1 MSSSEAETNNH
12 HGRCVFENVS
22 CIPKNIRVVVYVR
35 CVCLNYCACWY
46 GLVTGE
52 DQHRYVFDL
61 NHVISCRE
69 LKRPVINFT
78 QAQKDMIKS
87 KCQYSTFVDISAV
100 YIYS

>member
-1 MSSSEAETNNH
+1 
-12 HGRCVFENVS
+12 
-22 CIPKNIRVVVYVR
+22 
-35 CVCLNYCACWY
+35 
-46 GLVTGE
+46 VTGE

-100 YIYS
+100 YIYSLCCFSVDASPHEDRTSGFSSQCEPR